1 MIRLGLTLPPR
12 NRPTV
17 SPAARNLRWL
27 WIRSFCTPLPEI
39 AHLRFRGQSRHRNR
53 RSQCP
58 LMDPQQGVQNPYFR
72 VVPFIGGGR
81 LSSSNRILS
90 VSICKAYWD
99 RGCRAVQIRSRRQ
112 SCCRIITNFQP
123 QRIAGR
129 YKGSRDI
136 LDGFRVKSL
145 TGKKGGDRHDVLHA

>member
-1 MIRLGLTLPPR
+1 VIRLGLTLPPR

-81 LSSSNRILS
+81 LSSVKSNSFSVNLQSIL
-90 VSICKAYWD
+90 
-99 RGCRAVQIRSRRQ
+99 
-112 SCCRIITNFQP
+112 
-123 QRIAGR
+123 
-129 YKGSRDI
+129 GSRMPRCANSISATI
-136 LDGFRVKSL
+136 LLPDHHQLSTAAHRRPLQRQQRYSRWLQGQKL
-145 TGKKGGDRHDVLHA
+145 DRQERG